1 MHALSGDGRP
11 SLPMRFQ
18 QGRDDLLG
26 KAGDGETR
34 AGSALRKG
42 VQSIEEVSSDVA
54 SDNADS
60 RFSDLA
66 SRIV

>member
-1 MHALSGDGRP
+1 
-11 SLPMRFQ
+11 MRFQ

-34 AGSALRKG
+34 ARSALRKG

-54 SDNADS
+54 SGNAESWFPD
-60 RFSDLA
+60 FA

>member
-1 MHALSGDGRP
+1 MYALSRDGRP
-11 SLPMRFQ
+11 SLSMRFQ

-54 SDNADS
+54 SGNAES